1 MKKVRVCKKC
11 MVIVEGDR
19 CPMCQGTNFAESF
32 KGKVIMLKPE
42 QSEIAG
48 KLGIKQKGSYAIKI

>member
-1 MKKVRVCKKC
+1 